1 MTKKSKITMFLF
13 AVFVLALYYFVRYSE
28 FMQIDRCLDRGGAWN
43 YDQHRC
49 EFWYQKEGDLR

>member
-1 MTKKSKITMFLF
+1 MFLF